1 MNLQGEK
8 EAREIIFPL
17 KEIRLLLLR
26 WLFFIHHRGFRD
38 GEVVKMRQES
48 KRERE
53 SEGNRW
59 KAKNLRDHKLIHCSH
74 SLARRFSKSSLNRFL
89 NQVAAHL

>member
-38 GEVVKMRQES
+38 SEVVKMRQES

-53 SEGNRW
+53 
-59 KAKNLRDHKLIHCSH
+59 
-74 SLARRFSKSSLNRFL
+74 
-89 NQVAAHL
+89 